1 VSAPVKRKCLL
12 AVCIILAVT
21 AIASAD
27 TLYLKNGMYI
37 VVTKATE
44 KGGQVEYWV
53 GSTKYTISK
62 TLVFRVGPDNG
73 PSTNLHTPNQ
83 AAPAIQD
90 LSHRDSAPATTN
102 TGRDKLRMPVPG
114 GPKSNEPYWI
124 ALRSRILQGDRVN
137 EMKLAEVELDQ
148 DARTTSNAYFL
159 AGVTEMQ
166 DGNSRKAGA
175 YFENGLRATPEQPN
189 LLEWHAIALSAQGRY
204 DDAVHELEH
213 AISLTPDS
221 AHLQQLLGL
230 AQYNADHTGEAVV
243 AWKRALELSPDSDT
257 RAWLRKAEREF
268 EVEERSRRRQSE
280 HFILHYQGDATSPDL
295 QQQLLVTLDN
305 GYHDLV
311 SQLGYEPPEKI
322 IVILYTQKE
331 FVDITEAPSWAGA
344 INDGKLRIPIR
355 GVAVMNP
362 ELARVL
368 KHELTHSFLSS
379 LAGGRC
385 PTWLNEGIAEMME
398 PRSSSA
404 FAQPLAA
411 LFQQRNE
418 IPFSVLERP
427 FIQFSDTQAQV
438 AYAESLSGVEYLR
451 ERYGMGE
458 VLRMLRNIGSGVE
471 PELALRQSTGMDYS
485 ALEHRIGEYLAN
497 TGGVNRRGRDP
508 S

>member
-1 VSAPVKRKCLL
+1 VSAPAKCKCFL
-12 AVCIILAVT
+12 AACIILAIT

-27 TLYLKNGMYI
+27 TLYLRNGMYI

-44 KGGQVEYWV
+44 KDGQIEYWV
-53 GSTKYTISK
+53 GTTKYTISK
-62 TLVFRVGPDNG
+62 TLVTRIGPDNG
-73 PSTNLHTPNQ
+73 PSTSLHSPNQ

-90 LSHRDSAPATTN
+90 LSHRDSVPTTAN
-102 TGRDKLRMPVPG
+102 AAHDRLRMPVPS
-114 GPKSNEPYWI
+114 GPKQDEPYWT

-137 EMKLAEVELDQ
+137 EMKLAEIELDQ

-159 AGVTEMQ
+159 AGVIEMQ
-166 DGNSRKAGA
+166 AGNSGKAGT
-175 YFENGLRATPEQPN
+175 YFENGLRATPEQAN

-230 AQYNADHTGEAVV
+230 AQYNADHTGEAVI
-243 AWKRALELSPDSDT
+243 AWKRAQELSPDPST
-257 RAWLRKAEREF
+257 GVWLRKAEREL
-268 EVEERSRRRQSE
+268 EVEGRSRRRQSA

-295 QQQLLVTLDN
+295 QQQLLATLDD
-305 GYHDLV
+305 GYRDLA
-311 SQLGYEPPEKI
+311 SQLGYEPSEKI

-331 FVDITEAPSWAGA
+331 FVDVTEAPSWAGA

-385 PTWLNEGIAEMME
+385 PSWLNEGMAQMME
-398 PRSSSA
+398 PRSSST
-404 FAQPLAA
+404 FAEPLAA
-411 LFQQRNE
+411 LFQQRKE
-418 IPFSVLERP
+418 IPFSVLEHP
-427 FIQFSDTQAQV
+427 FIRFSDAQAQV

-451 ERYGMGE
+451 ERYGMSE
-458 VLRMLRNIGSGVE
+458 VLRMLRNIGSGAE

-485 ALEHRIGEYLAN
+485 TLEQRMGEYLAKSSGN
-497 TGGVNRRGRDP
+497 
-508 S
+508 

>member
-1 VSAPVKRKCLL
+1 VSAPAKRKCFL
-12 AVCIILAVT
+12 AACIILAVT

-44 KGGQVEYWV
+44 KDGQVEYWV

-62 TLVFRVGPDNG
+62 TLVTRIGPDNG
-73 PSTNLHTPNQ
+73 PSTNLHSSNQ

-90 LSHRDSAPATTN
+90 LSHRDSAPATAN
-102 TGRDKLRMPVPG
+102 AGHDKIRMPVPG
-114 GPKSNEPYWI
+114 GPKPNEPYWT

-137 EMKLAEVELDQ
+137 EMKLAEIELDQ

-166 DGNSRKAGA
+166 GGDSGKAGA

-230 AQYNADHTGEAVV
+230 AQYNADHTGEAVI
-243 AWKRALELSPDSDT
+243 AWKRALELSPDPGT
-257 RAWLRKAEREF
+257 GAWLRKAEREL
-268 EVEERSRRRQSE
+268 EVEERSRRRQSA

-295 QQQLLVTLDN
+295 QQQLLATLDDE
-305 GYHDLV
+305 YRDLA
-311 SQLGYEPPEKI
+311 SQLGYEPSEKI

-368 KHELTHSFLSS
+368 KHELTHSFLSF

-385 PTWLNEGIAEMME
+385 PTWLNEGMAQMME
-398 PRSSSA
+398 PRSSST

-411 LFQQRNE
+411 LFQQRKE
-418 IPFSVLERP
+418 IPFSVLEHP
-427 FIQFSDTQAQV
+427 FIRFSDAQAQV

-458 VLRMLRNIGSGVE
+458 VLRMLRNTGSGVE

-485 ALEHRIGEYLAN
+485 TLEQRIGEYLAKSS
-497 TGGVNRRGRDP
+497 RD
-508 S
+508 

>member
-1 VSAPVKRKCLL
+1 VGAPTKGKCFS
-12 AVCIILAVT
+12 AVCLILAVT
-21 AIASAD
+21 ALASAD

-37 VVTKATE
+37 VVTRATE
-44 KGGQVEYWV
+44 KDGQIEYWV

-62 TLVFRVGPDNG
+62 TLVTKVGPDNG
-73 PSTNLHTPNQ
+73 ISTSAHSANH

-90 LSHRDSAPATTN
+90 LSHRDSVPTTAN
-102 TGRDKLRMPVPG
+102 AGHDKLRMPVPG
-114 GPKSNEPYWI
+114 GPKQNEPYWT
-124 ALRSRILQGDRVN
+124 ALRGRILQGDRVN
-137 EMKLAEVELDQ
+137 EMKLAEIELDQ
-148 DARTTSNAYFL
+148 DPRMTSNAYFL

-166 DGNSRKAGA
+166 AGNSGKAGT
-175 YFENGLRATPEQPN
+175 YFENGLRATPEQTN

-213 AISLTPDS
+213 AISLAPDS

-230 AQYNADHTGEAVV
+230 AQYNADHTGEAVI
-243 AWKRALELSPDSDT
+243 AWKRALELAPDQST
-257 RAWLRKAEREF
+257 GAWLRKAEREL
-268 EVEERSRRRQSE
+268 EVEERSRRRQSA
-280 HFILHYQGDATSPDL
+280 HFILHYQGDATSADL
-295 QQQLLVTLDN
+295 QQQLLATLDD
-305 GYHDLV
+305 GYRDLA
-311 SQLGYEPPEKI
+311 SQLGYEPSEKI

-385 PTWLNEGIAEMME
+385 PTWLNEGMAQMME

-404 FAQPLAA
+404 LAQPLAA
-411 LFQQRNE
+411 LFQQRKE
-418 IPFSVLERP
+418 IPFSVLEHP
-427 FIQFSDTQAQV
+427 FIRFSDAQAQV

-458 VLRMLRNIGSGVE
+458 VLRMLRNIGSGVD

-485 ALEHRIGEYLAN
+485 ALEQRIGEHLAKSI
-497 TGGVNRRGRDP
+497 GD
-508 S
+508 